1 VYTYLNGAKYRG
13 KWKGDF
19 QWGPDNNY
27 ALSSG
32 EQFNVDVPDPFPPG
46 IDSGEAPQPFKE

>member
-1 VYTYLNGAKYRG
+1 MYTYANGAKYTG
-13 KWKGDF
+13 KWRNDV

-32 EQFNVDVPDPFPPG
+32 EEFNVDVPEGFPPG
-46 IDSGEAPQPFKE
+46 SDTDHPPQ